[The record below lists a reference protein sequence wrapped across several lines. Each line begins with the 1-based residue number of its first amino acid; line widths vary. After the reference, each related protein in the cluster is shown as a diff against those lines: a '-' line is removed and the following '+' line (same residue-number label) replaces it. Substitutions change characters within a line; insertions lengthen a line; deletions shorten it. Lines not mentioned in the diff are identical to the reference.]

1 MLNLFDSYT
10 TQSRDLHFS
19 LLLDGYKHPTVAI
32 KDDGWLP
39 ADVESPLKFIFKQA
53 GVELSGKGRYFN
65 QIDVP
70 HFWEIDASGNDGR
83 VLDKGQLR
91 AHLNYVRQDNTRLVR
106 SVEWY
111 DRAGRIRLIEGY
123 NQWGWKFRQTVRN
136 AAGQDMVTTYLTD
149 RGAEVLTENH
159 FTGVLIYNDPKGKKR
174 FFKDWPALVSYYLR
188 QAGFDLK
195 RVIINSLGAPFFTLL
210 QVLDAT
216 EQNYL
221 FWQEEIQGGIPGNM
235 QFILDGNA
243 GKTQVV
249 VQQRH
254 VFDHIEGLLAPNN
267 RKKVSYLGYSYPFAR
282 LNQGH
287 RVAVTFTNSDQLEKI
302 TELITALPEI
312 TFNIAAGTEMSGKL
326 MALDRFSNVNLFP
339 TVSRT
344 NTDILTKEADLYL
357 DINRGNEIFDAVRGA
372 FENNMVIMGFAD
384 TLHQARYVAEENTFQ
399 EEQVDQMVAKLKKVT
414 EDPQELEKTLQAQWQ
429 HADRVLPKDYQK
441 LFG

>member
-1 MLNLFDSYT
+1 
-10 TQSRDLHFS
+10 
-19 LLLDGYKHPTVAI
+19 
-32 KDDGWLP
+32 
-39 ADVESPLKFIFKQA
+39 
-53 GVELSGKGRYFN
+53 
-65 QIDVP
+65 
-70 HFWEIDASGNDGR
+70 
-83 VLDKGQLR
+83 
-91 AHLNYVRQDNTRLVR
+91 
-106 SVEWY
+106 
-111 DRAGRIRLIEGY
+111 
-123 NQWGWKFRQTVRN
+123 
-136 AAGQDMVTTYLTD
+136 MVTTYLTD

-302 TELITALPEI
+302 TELIIALPEI